1 MNYIDRD
8 FAGNL
13 DAEAAMVNLAM
24 KNKGFHDDKDELGSA
39 VANLEP
45 EERAGKLYRALEVMH
60 CLSQHALIVTE
71 VAELSEAIR
80 KPGTSEHL
88 STKPIPCSNC
98 NGTGYV
104 FGAPRVRSAKPMTD
118 HEECIVCRGAKDVA
132 PSWKHLTEPVGGP
145 AQPPI
150 TGEEEE
156 CADIL
161 IRLLHY
167 CGRRNLRLGLA
178 YQAKTLFNDSR
189 PHKHGKLA

>member
-1 MNYIDRD
+1 MIH
-8 FAGNL
+8 G
-13 DAEAAMVNLAM
+13 
-24 KNKGFHDDKDELGSA
+24 
-39 VANLEP
+39 
-45 EERAGKLYRALEVMH
+45 
-60 CLSQHALIVTE
+60 LSQHTLIGTE

-80 KPGTSEHL
+80 KPGPSEHL

-98 NGTGYV
+98 NGSGRRLPGMPIPSEGGST
-104 FGAPRVRSAKPMTD
+104 ACS
-118 HEECIVCRGAKDVA
+118 VCRGDGKVPPPWA
-132 PSWKHLTEPVGGP
+132 HLGSEHDL
-145 AQPPI
+145 PI

-189 PHKHGKLA
+189 QHKHGKLA